1 MIKNLISMNEKE
13 WLDEENKTIHLFIN
27 KRHRRLYVTSLINQ
41 EEFQIDFKG
50 KIYLCR
56 VLWINQ
62 DNVIYEND
70 DLLMEIEFEIIKE
83 ID

>member
-13 WLDEENKTIHLFIN
+13 WLDEENKTIHLFRN
-27 KRHRRLYVTSLINQ
+27 KRLRRLYVTSLINQ

-70 DLLMEIEFEIIKE
+70 DLLMEIEFVIIKE

>member
-13 WLDEENKTIHLFIN
+13 WLDEENKTIHLFRN
-27 KRHRRLYVTSLINQ
+27 KRLRRSYVTSLINQ
-41 EEFQIDFKG
+41 EEFQIEFKD

-56 VLWINQ
+56 VLWIHP

>member
-27 KRHRRLYVTSLINQ
+27 KSLRRSYFTSMFNK
-41 EEFQIDFKG
+41 EEIQIKFKE

-56 VLWINQ
+56 VLWINN
-62 DNVIYEND
+62 DNVIYENG
-70 DLLMEIEFEIIKE
+70 DLLIEIEFEIIKE

>member
-13 WLDEENKTIHLFIN
+13 WLDEENKTIHLFRN
-27 KRHRRLYVTSLINQ
+27 KRLRRLYVTSLINQ

>member
-13 WLDEENKTIHLFIN
+13 WIDEQQKTIHLFRN
-27 KRHRRLYVTSLINQ
+27 KRLRRLYVTSLINQ
-41 EEFQIDFKG
+41 EEFQIEFKD

-70 DLLMEIEFEIIKE
+70 DLLIEIEFEIIKE

>member
-13 WLDEENKTIHLFIN
+13 WIDEQQKTIHLFIN
-27 KRHRRLYVTSLINQ
+27 KRLKRLYVTSLINQ
-41 EEFQIDFKG
+41 EEFQIEFKD

-70 DLLMEIEFEIIKE
+70 DLLIEIEFEIIKE